1 MTLVRA
7 RSAPSPQDLPPRAT
21 AQTIC
26 TSSTSGTAV
35 TACLGP
41 QRNAVM
47 GSAVAWNEMAQSQ
60 GTAITQSQGTQMTQ
74 SRGTSRRDRSRGER
88 VPGNA
93 GYAVPWYE
101 MTAARPTGTAG
112 DQMTAARQIV
122 I

>member
-1 MTLVRA
+1 MELTG
-7 RSAPSPQDLPPRAT
+7 AT
-21 AQTIC
+21 
-26 TSSTSGTAV
+26 GTAV
-35 TACLGP
+35 APCLGP
-41 QRNAVM
+41 QGSAVV
-47 GSAVAWNEMAQSQ
+47 GSAVAGNEMAQSQ

-112 DQMTAARQIV
+112 DQMTAAR
-122 I
+122 